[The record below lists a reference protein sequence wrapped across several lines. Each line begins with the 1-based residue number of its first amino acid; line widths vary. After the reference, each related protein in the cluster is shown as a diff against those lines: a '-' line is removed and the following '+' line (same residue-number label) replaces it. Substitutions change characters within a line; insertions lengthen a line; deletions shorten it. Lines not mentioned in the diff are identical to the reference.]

1 MVTTGFF
8 VPDVNIDVYY
18 SDERKVRSDNPRMI
32 VLQSVNAG
40 IIPVGEETFLKNDE
54 FSSNIHVE
62 IESWTIALVTG
73 LLAAYALAAFTPW
86 DIGYGVVVVTI
97 STPIGRIFQTF
108 ALITIL
114 LIMMSIGTGQYEV
127 WGTPYEMVYLEQQ
140 YIAIKSSTEFW
151 QEREKE
157 LRNDFISTE
166 EQAKPLVLTQLHYE
180 VMKEQPRSLVLR
192 YDPRIEEGDI
202 IQLSNTVRVYVGAVK
217 RVMRRGS
224 GDPLVMNVEGWRTV
238 L

>member
-1 MVTTGFF
+1 
-8 VPDVNIDVYY
+8 VNIDVYY
-18 SDERKVRSDNPRMI
+18 SDERKARSDNPRFV

-40 IIPVGEETFLKNDE
+40 LIEVGEETFTKVDE
-54 FSSNIHVE
+54 FHSNIHVE
-62 IESWTIALVTG
+62 IASWTTVLVIGLLSTYMALALV
-73 LLAAYALAAFTPW
+73 P
-86 DIGYGVVVVTI
+86 DGVVAVIGGYTI
-97 STPIGRIFQTF
+97 PIGSILQAA
-108 ALITIL
+108 ALIVIL

-140 YIAIKSSTEFW
+140 YIAIKAGVEFW

-157 LRNDFISTE
+157 IRNDFISSE
-166 EQAKPLVLTQLHYE
+166 AQAKPLVLTQLHYE

-202 IQLSNTVRVYVGAVK
+202 IQLSNTVRVYVGSIK
-217 RVMRRGS
+217 RSLRRGS
-224 GDPLVMNVEGWRTV
+224 ADPLLMNVEGWKTV